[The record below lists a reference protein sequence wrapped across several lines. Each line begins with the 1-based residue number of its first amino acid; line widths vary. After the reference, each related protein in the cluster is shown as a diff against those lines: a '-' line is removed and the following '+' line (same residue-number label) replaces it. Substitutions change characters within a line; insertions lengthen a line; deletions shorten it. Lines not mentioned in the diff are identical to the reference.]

1 MYNEAEAFLHQ
12 LSQGS
17 SESEES
23 SNTDTTEPSFLDQEL
38 DEQQS
43 TAKGPENQNQ
53 PKKYSTKKI
62 RFETRDGKVRQASWL
77 DMSQVTP
84 SGKEQAHYIKQE
96 ELQDAYH
103 KMSDAKAGKFKPGGG
118 NQQHQGTKI
127 HRPPEWMI
135 LQDDEIFVDAE
146 GLIYAN
152 FGWEENDHEV
162 KKEAT
167 TDDSKQSDVEVS
179 SEGQEK
185 INEGEGHDKRV
196 QGMVDEEVLK
206 HSVHSLENEIKYGIV
221 ETADEYVPKVKDEE
235 KDQREVV
242 TGDRKSEGEQQDGR
256 EKSAEMKEER
266 QKGEQCKD
274 GHDQVVVEKKAAV
287 KNYNVEMQ
295 ENIEVIDRRKETV
308 NEKMKKQM
316 DREDDTREDE
326 MMEQSRDT
334 EEVTEEDEGFETDE
348 EDYDVEEELEETG
361 EDFDSDEED
370 VWEVEELLDG
380 DLNTEEKTNVL
391 IDDTES
397 RSKNGDIEEDYG
409 TQEVNSRVN
418 ENIEELES
426 SEAVQDKVPSHV
438 EMPVTKELP
447 VLECDTKQ
455 GKKSPSDDDFEG
467 IYSEPRRNK
476 NSKDKLFDTAVLDS
490 LLQSL
495 EDAVEEKVNNKISE
509 ENVNGG
515 NKDNMESLLEVLS
528 DLQDENKDDEL

>member
-196 QGMVDEEVLK
+196 QGVVDEEVLK

-221 ETADEYVPKVKDEE
+221 ETADEYVPKVKDKE

-256 EKSAEMKEER
+256 EKNAEVKEEK

-274 GHDQVVVEKKAAV
+274 GHDQVVEEKKAAV

-316 DREDDTREDE
+316 DREDDT
-326 MMEQSRDT
+326 
-334 EEVTEEDEGFETDE
+334 
-348 EDYDVEEELEETG
+348 

-380 DLNTEEKTNVL
+380 DLNTEEKTNVP

-426 SEAVQDKVPSHV
+426 SEAVQDKVSSHV
-438 EMPVTKELP
+438 EMPVTEELP
-447 VLECDTKQ
+447 VLDCDTKQ
-455 GKKSPSDDDFEG
+455 GKKVPSPDDFEG
-467 IYSEPRRNK
+467 IYSEPKRNK
-476 NSKDKLFDTAVLDS
+476 NTKKLFDTAVLDS

-495 EDAVEEKVNNKISE
+495 EDAVEEKLNDKISD